1 MCVFLQWK
9 IAAPINVNINL
20 DVIPSCLLS
29 RQSSQKS
36 RIPLPSLVFWF
47 VPKVPSYNDY
57 FFFRE
62 KVRCVQCLMGSLW
75 LNMMV
80 WGGLKFVIKVVVQI
94 YFDLNVKYLT
104 HSREIFRFQTSTKCL
119 MTKIGRNAR

>member
-1 MCVFLQWK
+1 
-9 IAAPINVNINL
+9 
-20 DVIPSCLLS
+20 
-29 RQSSQKS
+29 
-36 RIPLPSLVFWF
+36 
-47 VPKVPSYNDY
+47 
-57 FFFRE
+57 
-62 KVRCVQCLMGSLW
+62 
-75 LNMMV
+75 MV